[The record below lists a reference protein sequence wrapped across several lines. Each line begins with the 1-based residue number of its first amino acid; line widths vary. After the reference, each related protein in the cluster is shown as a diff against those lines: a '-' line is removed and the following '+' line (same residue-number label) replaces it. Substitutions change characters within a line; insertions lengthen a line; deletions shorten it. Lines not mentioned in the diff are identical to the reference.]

1 MHFIFFI
8 LAGAITS
15 LGFAPRN
22 IWIAPLIGLAI
33 WFSLLKKYRRHI
45 NLIGS
50 YLFGLGILLPVQYWT
65 GIYVGNLPWLILCCA
80 QAFFFL
86 IPAFFSYKKLRYS
99 SLVFALSYVLV
110 ELLLRSTPF
119 TGFGWSRL
127 AFTQVES
134 PLNSLFDLGGVVLV
148 SLTAAYLAATRKI
161 LPLIFTMF
169 LIAMTHLAPSQ
180 ITSVGKLDITLVQ
193 GGVKNLGLDFNSTPK
208 EVFQRHLELTTAI
221 NTKTN
226 LIIWPEN
233 AVDIDLN
240 SNVDIRQLI
249 TNQSIRLNT
258 PILVGGVTK
267 TDKELRNQSFL
278 FAPEVTHIY
287 TKRYLT
293 PFGEYLPMRKISGFV
308 SPFAQDIKD
317 FSAGKDDQKFPLKEQ
332 FFQTLICYEI
342 LNDRF
347 SDNLNTNFL
356 VVQTNNAT
364 FGDTAQLD
372 QQLNIARARALETGR
387 FIAYVSTTGVTSF
400 ISNTGEVLKQLPK
413 FESATLHNQIILV
426 QGTTMAQRVGPFI
439 EPLAVFVL
447 GLNYYRR
454 YRSA

>member
-15 LGFAPRN
+15 LGFAPTN

-33 WFSLLKKYRRHI
+33 WFSLLKKYRRNI

-65 GIYVGNLPWLILCCA
+65 GIYVGNLPWLILCGA

-148 SLTAAYLAATRKI
+148 SLAAAYLAAIRKI

-169 LIAMTHLAPSQ
+169 LIAITHLAPSQ
-180 ITSVGKLDITLVQ
+180 ITSMGKLDITLVQ
-193 GGVKNLGLDFNSTPK
+193 GGVKNLGLDFNATSK
-208 EVFQRHLELTTAI
+208 EVFKRHLELTTAI
-221 NTKTN
+221 NTKTD
-226 LIIWPEN
+226 LITWPEN
-233 AVDIDLN
+233 AVDVDIN
-240 SNVDIRQLI
+240 SNKDIRQLI
-249 TNQSIRLNT
+249 TNQSIRLNA

-267 TDKELRNQSFL
+267 SDKRLSNQSFL
-278 FAPEVTHIY
+278 FAPEITHIY

-293 PFGEYLPMRKISGFV
+293 PFGEYLPMRKISEFV
-308 SPFAQDIKD
+308 SPFAQDITD
-317 FSAGKDDQKFPLKEQ
+317 FSAGKDDQKFPLNGRT
-332 FFQTLICYEI
+332 FQTLICYEI

-364 FGDTAQLD
+364 FGDTAQLE

-400 ISNTGEVLKQLPK
+400 ISNTGEILTQLPK
-413 FESATLHNQIILV
+413 FQMASLNHQIVLTE
-426 QGTTMAQRVGPFI
+426 GTTTAQRFGSFI
-439 EPLAVFVL
+439 EPLAVILL
-447 GLNYYRR
+447 GLIYYRR
-454 YRSA
+454 YKT

>member
-1 MHFIFFI
+1 MHFIFFL

-15 LGFAPRN
+15 LGFAPAN

-33 WFSLLKKYRRHI
+33 WFSLLKKNLRHI

-65 GIYVGNLPWLILCCA
+65 GTYVGNLPWLILCGA
-80 QAFFFL
+80 QAVFFL
-86 IPAFFSYKKLRYS
+86 IPAFFSYKNPRYS
-99 SLVFALSYVLV
+99 SLEFALSYVLV

-148 SLTAAYLAATRKI
+148 SLTAAYLAAIRRI

-169 LIAMTHLAPSQ
+169 LIAITHLAPSQ
-180 ITSVGKLDITLVQ
+180 ITNVGKVDITLVQ
-193 GGVKNLGLDFNSTPK
+193 GGVKNLGLDFNATPK
-208 EVFQRHLELTTAI
+208 EVFQRHLKLTTSIDA
-221 NTKTN
+221 KTD

-233 AVDIDLN
+233 AVDIYINRNL
-240 SNVDIRQLI
+240 DIRQLI
-249 TNQSIRLNT
+249 TDQSIRLNT

-267 TDKELRNQSFL
+267 SDKGLSNQSFL
-278 FAPEVTHIY
+278 FAPEITHIY

-293 PFGEYLPMRKISGFV
+293 PFGEYLPMRKISEFV
-308 SPFAQDIKD
+308 FPLAQDITD
-317 FSAGKDDQKFPLKEQ
+317 FGAGKDDQKFPLNGRA
-332 FFQTLICYEI
+332 FQTLICYEI

-364 FGDTAQLD
+364 FGDTAQLE

-400 ISNTGEVLKQLPK
+400 ISNTGEILKQLPK
-413 FESATLHNQIILV
+413 FQMASLNHQIVLTE
-426 QGTTMAQRVGPFI
+426 GTTTAQRFGSFI
-439 EPLAVFVL
+439 EPLAVILL
-447 GLNYYRR
+447 GLIYYRR
-454 YRSA
+454 YKT